1 MGATTS
7 IPNTIDVNEIIANT
21 GLSKKQIG
29 SLWTRF
35 YELDRDARGDTEG
48 YKGYLDADDLGR
60 LRKFDENPIA
70 SRLIKVIFDDFG
82 SNGKLTFSQFV
93 HFMSTFAQR
102 KRTGHHQERHSSIQ
116 TIMAT
121 TRKTDLESIKYS
133 PHDSERTRKI
143 KFIFSMYDVDR
154 NGRLSKE
161 DVQDILK
168 MMVGK
173 INDDEASIIAE
184 KIIGEFTEDQP
195 NTTVTL
201 ENFEKTLQTL
211 DFNDKMSLK
220 LLK

>member
-7 IPNTIDVNEIIANT
+7 IPNSIDVNQIISNT
-21 GLSKKQIG
+21 GLSKKQICA
-29 SLWTRF
+29 LWTRF
-35 YELDRDARGDTEG
+35 YELDRDARGDCQG
-48 YKGYLDADDLGR
+48 YKGYIDVDDLAR
-60 LRKFDENPIA
+60 VPKFDENPIA

-93 HFMSTFAQR
+93 DFMSTFAQR
-102 KRTGHHQERHSSIQ
+102 KRSGHHQERHSSTQ
-116 TIMAT
+116 TIITTAT
-121 TRKTDLESIKYS
+121 KTDLESIKYS
-133 PHDSERTRKI
+133 PDDTERIRKI
-143 KFIFSMYDVDR
+143 KFIFSMYDIDR

-161 DVQDILK
+161 DVQEILK

-201 ENFEKTLQTL
+201 ENFEKTLHTL